1 MDKSTAP
8 ANAHLGSKTV
18 AANEDVDIE
27 DMIETSGCSDI
38 YMKLE
43 ECLGEADRDWRKC
56 QVEVGTT
63 SLHPLL

>member
-27 DMIETSGCSDI
+27 DMIEKYGCRDI
-38 YMKLE
+38 
-43 ECLGEADRDWRKC
+43 
-56 QVEVGTT
+56 
-63 SLHPLL
+63 